1 MIKEIFLKDK
11 FFIAGGSG
19 MVGGAIYRKLKLN
32 GYGNP
37 KNGGSILI
45 PKRRELD
52 LLNIN
57 KVEEWFKLNKPS
69 VVIIAAAKVGG
80 ILANSTKPTEF
91 LLENLKIQANIIE
104 TSWKYGVRRLLFLG
118 SSCIYP
124 KHAEQPIQE
133 ESLLSGYLEAT
144 NEWYAIAKIA
154 GLKLCEALRKQYSF
168 DAITLMPTN
177 LYGPG
182 DNYDSKN
189 SHVMAALLKKFL
201 QAGKT
206 NQKFVTCWGSGSPF
220 REFLHVDDLGDAV
233 VFALEEWDPD
243 ESVLNTDKN
252 DAGFINYLNVGTGKD
267 ISIFDLANK
276 ISKATNFKGKIVWDK
291 NKPDGTPKKLLNI
304 EKILKLGW
312 KPKLDLDQGIKQTIT
327 NIKNSRLF

>member
-189 SHVMAALLKKFL
+189 SHVMAALLKKFYY
-201 QAGKT
+201 ASEK
-206 NQKFVTCWGSGSPF
+206 KMSKVICWGTGKPL
-220 REFLHVDDLGDAV
+220 REFLHVDDLGNAA
-233 VFALEEWDPD
+233 VFALEKWNP
-243 ESVLNTDKN
+243 SNKN
-252 DAGFINYLNVGTGKD
+252 NPIDRNGNPLLFLNVGTGRE
-267 ISIFDLANK
+267 ISIMNLAEK
-276 ISKATNFKGKIVWDK
+276 IAEISNFKGEIIWDK
-291 NKPDGTPKKLLNI
+291 SKPNGTPRKVLNI
-304 EKILKLGW
+304 NKILDLGW
-312 KPKLDLDQGIKQTIT
+312 KPEISLHKGIRDTFR
-327 NIKNSRLF
+327 NLKNETLV

>member
-189 SHVMAALLKKFL
+189 SHVMAALLKKFYY
-201 QAGKT
+201 ASEK
-206 NQKFVTCWGSGSPF
+206 KMSKVICWGTGKPL
-220 REFLHVDDLGDAV
+220 REFLHVDDLGNAA
-233 VFALEEWDPD
+233 VFALEKWNP
-243 ESVLNTDKN
+243 SNKN
-252 DAGFINYLNVGTGKD
+252 NPIDRNGNPLLFLNVGTGRE
-267 ISIFDLANK
+267 ISIMNLAEK
-276 ISKATNFKGKIVWDK
+276 IAEISNFKGEIIWDK
-291 NKPDGTPKKLLNI
+291 SKPNGTPRKVLNI
-304 EKILKLGW
+304 NKILDLGW
-312 KPKLDLDQGIKQTIT
+312 KPEISLDKGIRDTFR
-327 NIKNSRLF
+327 NLKNETLV